1 MFECWK
7 SITLQVTAL
16 ILAVALTFV
25 KIDKVGSHPL
35 HPPPLFPIFHRKDH
49 LSNLICKRVRI
60 PISEHQLL
68 TEFATLSP
76 DVSENSPQIARL
88 MLCNGV
94 SHAGNS
100 TKTDELV
107 GILSRVNHKG
117 LHHG

>member
-1 MFECWK
+1 MLE
-7 SITLQVTAL
+7 IDYVTGYSAHTRGRSY
-16 ILAVALTFV
+16 ICEDRQSWEPSAP
-25 KIDKVGSHPL
+25 S
-35 HPPPLFPIFHRKDH
+35 PPLFPIFHRKDH